1 MEATLLILLSL
12 LLLSLTVWNIAVHR
26 RLSRARTQ
34 DAANRA
40 QLDATLQ
47 ALARRLSDAEDLLGT
62 MSHPE
67 AGDVEPEHTEAEMTD
82 ADFKGPE
89 EGIPCGVSLRPAEAE
104 LLAKLSRYRQ
114 RLEGVD
120 SSQSGLAEAL

>member
-67 AGDVEPEHTEAEMTD
+67 AGDVEPEHTEAEMT
-82 ADFKGPE
+82 AAEPQRAGGGHSLRGKPTPRGSRVA
-89 EGIPCGVSLRPAEAE
+89 CQAVSLSAA
-104 LLAKLSRYRQ
+104 A
-114 RLEGVD
+114 
-120 SSQSGLAEAL
+120 